1 MRVRLRRPFPAGVIE
16 KSCGV
21 MFSPAVLENTIN
33 PLRPGKAAGADP
45 AAPSTTAQT
54 SPALAMLFLARC

>member
-1 MRVRLRRPFPAGVIE
+1 VIE